1 MVGRVTRR
9 IRLDIA
15 LPRPVPAHGFRNPV
29 DADIPALGALM
40 WDAYRGTPDEGDAG
54 DGVATATHEIG
65 LAFRGAHGPF
75 QYEAS
80 FVAEHENRI
89 VGAALV
95 TVWEGTPLLA
105 YLFIDPAH
113 TGRGIGRGLVE
124 AVIHAL
130 GEQGHSLLSLA
141 VTEANKRARRLYE
154 SIGFT
159 PHG

>member
-1 MVGRVTRR
+1 MTRR
-9 IRLDIA
+9 IRLDIT
-15 LPRPVPAHGFRNPV
+15 LPRPVPAHGFRHPV

-40 WDAYRGTPDEGDAG
+40 WDAYKGTPDEGDAG
-54 DGVATATHEIG
+54 DGAATATHEIG
-65 LAFRGAHGPF
+65 LAFRGEHGPF

-80 FVAEHENRI
+80 FVAEHEDRI

-95 TVWEGTPLLA
+95 TIWDGTPLLA
-105 YLFIDPAH
+105 YLFTDPAH
-113 TGRGIGRGLVE
+113 TGHGIGRDLVE
-124 AVIHAL
+124 AVVHAL

-159 PHG
+159 PHE